1 MQKCNIKSSTSVKEA
16 HYSAATQVLRVEFQS
31 GVVYEY
37 SKVPNDLIA
46 AWESVTK
53 TKSGSVGN
61 FFHHFIKLGTYPFK
75 KV

>member
-37 SKVPNDLIA
+37 SKVPNEVIEQWEACARLPKGSTGSQFHALI
-46 AWESVTK
+46 K
-53 TKSGSVGN
+53 TAGFS
-61 FFHHFIKLGTYPFK
+61 FK